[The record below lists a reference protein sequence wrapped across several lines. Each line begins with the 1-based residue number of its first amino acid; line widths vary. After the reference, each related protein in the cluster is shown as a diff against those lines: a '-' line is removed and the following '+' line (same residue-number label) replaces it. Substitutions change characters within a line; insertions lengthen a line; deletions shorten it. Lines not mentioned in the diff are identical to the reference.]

1 MTPTKPTTR
10 LSTADSQAVLNRVRV
25 ASPCAESWEAMPGGE
40 RIRSCDRCQH
50 KVYNLSEMTADEAAR
65 LVQEAEGRLCVR
77 FYRRV
82 DGTML
87 TRDCPVGL
95 RAVRMRAARAL
106 SAAFASVMLLFG
118 ISLAGKSRS
127 EQPTFVRWVLNKV
140 DPEPVRPLM
149 GAIPLQMAP
158 PSTPEPP
165 AIMGDIAIEPP
176 RATMGELVERPEM
189 GKVSVSDGP
198 TMGAIASPGH

>member
-1 MTPTKPTTR
+1 MTPTKPTAR
-10 LSTADSQAVLNRVRV
+10 PSSADPQAVLSRVRV
-25 ASPCAESWEAMPGGE
+25 ASPCAESWEAMPGGA
-40 RIRSCDRCQH
+40 RVRSCERCQH
-50 KVYNLSEMTADEAAR
+50 KVYNLSEMTAAEAAR

-77 FYRRV
+77 FYRRA

-106 SAAFASVMLLFG
+106 SAAFASVALLFG
-118 ISLAGKSRS
+118 VALAGKSRS
-127 EQPTFVRWVLNKV
+127 EQPTFVRWVLNRI

-149 GAIPLQMAP
+149 GAMPLPMAP

-165 AIMGDIAIEPP
+165 AIMGDMAIEPP
-176 RATMGELVERPEM
+176 RATMGRPVAPQPEM
-189 GKVSVSDGP
+189 GEAVAVP
-198 TMGAIASPGH
+198 LTQNSPVEPVR

>member
-1 MTPTKPTTR
+1 MTPTNPTAR
-10 LSTADSQAVLNRVRV
+10 LSTADSQAVLSRVRV

-40 RIRSCDRCQH
+40 RVRSCDRCQH

-106 SAAFASVMLLFG
+106 SAAFASVTMLFG
-118 ISLAGKSRS
+118 ISLAGKSRA

-140 DPEPVRPLM
+140 DPEPVRTGQIRSLP
-149 GAIPLQMAP
+149 MAP

-165 AIMGDIAIEPP
+165 AMMGDMVIEPP
-176 RATMGELVERPEM
+176 DATMGKLAPVQPEM
-189 GKVSVSDGP
+189 GEVSASDGP
-198 TMGAIASPGH
+198 TMGMVAPSHR